1 MEFVN
6 LAGVATALFDVSEL
20 VALVE
25 AVTLS
30 ELTTEDVTEVDAT
43 ATVELAT
50 EVDAAVVT
58 ASELC
63 GASDVDTAGAL
74 AFATSLVATGAETV
88 ELGAPVKPL
97 LHQNLSCCRRLILIS
112 FSNRRRLCRHF
123 ISLSNLSCD
132 SQKNSRT
139 GIVDKI
145 FRSHLTFL

>member
-63 GASDVDTAGAL
+63 GASDVDIRRS
-74 AFATSLVATGAETV
+74 TSF
-88 ELGAPVKPL
+88 
-97 LHQNLSCCRRLILIS
+97 C
-112 FSNRRRLCRHF
+112 
-123 ISLSNLSCD
+123 
-132 SQKNSRT
+132 
-139 GIVDKI
+139 
-145 FRSHLTFL
+145 HLTRSYGC